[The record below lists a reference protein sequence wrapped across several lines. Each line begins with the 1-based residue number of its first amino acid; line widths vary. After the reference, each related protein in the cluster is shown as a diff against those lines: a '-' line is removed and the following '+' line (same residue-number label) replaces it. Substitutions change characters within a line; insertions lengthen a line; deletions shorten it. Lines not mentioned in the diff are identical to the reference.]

1 MANALHVQ
9 KLIDNNKRALV
20 KLVWLSDGTA
30 EANTVMIDA
39 ASLGFAMNVNN
50 MIMGAATD
58 RKSNYRTTIKH
69 IFGQAKSGGYV
80 KLGWQGDNNVPIV
93 AFTTGVF
100 DYKFDT
106 DGAVAVIP
114 PASQA
119 NASGNIVF
127 STAAAAAN
135 DMFTLFIDIKKD
147 ARDYDQGQTAM
158 PGDFNRGPRG
168 LV

>member
-69 IFGQAKSGGYV
+69 ICLSWH
-80 KLGWQGDNNVPIV
+80 LPL
-93 AFTTGVF
+93 VF
-100 DYKFDT
+100 L
-106 DGAVAVIP
+106 II
-114 PASQA
+114 S
-119 NASGNIVF
+119 
-127 STAAAAAN
+127 STLMA
-135 DMFTLFIDIKKD
+135 
-147 ARDYDQGQTAM
+147 
-158 PGDFNRGPRG
+158 P
-168 LV
+168 